1 MAFEAL
7 LETPRLRPFRFRRL
21 TYVVSLIAHGAAL
34 VAAVTYSLWRVDELA
49 PPAVTVTFVSGTHM
63 PAPPPPPP
71 PAAAEGSGDGATP
84 KRKVAPRVRPQPVTK
99 AELLQPKPEEK
110 DKPAPVEPRET
121 SPPEEP
127 KPAATS
133 TTSPTGGA
141 TSGSGQIGGVAGGS
155 RGGVSGGVVGGVGA
169 APVPVAA
176 KVLPPHLGQLQKL
189 SAPEPLFPVS
199 LRSAGVTYHV
209 LVRITVAPSGSVDN
223 VALLKRAHP
232 DLDASVLTTVR
243 TWRHRPL
250 LVNGTPV
257 PFSYIQPFQFTA
269 D

>member
-1 MAFEAL
+1 V
-7 LETPRLRPFRFRRL
+7 P
-21 TYVVSLIAHGAAL
+21 
-34 VAAVTYSLWRVDELA
+34 
-49 PPAVTVTFVSGTHM
+49 
-63 PAPPPPPP
+63 
-71 PAAAEGSGDGATP
+71 
-84 KRKVAPRVRPQPVTK
+84 
-99 AELLQPKPEEK
+99 
-110 DKPAPVEPRET
+110 
-121 SPPEEP
+121 
-127 KPAATS
+127 
-133 TTSPTGGA
+133 
-141 TSGSGQIGGVAGGS
+141 
-155 RGGVSGGVVGGVGA
+155 GGVVGGAGV

-223 VALLKRAHP
+223 VAILKRAHP

-250 LVNGTPV
+250 LVNGMPV